1 MTTLN
6 NLDFIPVSKWN
17 DYYQF
22 PSVGAIRQLI
32 FYNRNDFNSK
42 VIRRIGKRIYIK
54 VSNFIDWI
62 ENNKEVA

>member
-1 MTTLN
+1 MTIPN
-6 NLDFIPVSKWN
+6 NLDLIPVSKWN

-32 FYNRNDFNSK
+32 FYNRNNFNSK
-42 VIRRIGKRIYIK
+42 VTRRIGKRIYIK
-54 VSNFIDWI
+54 VSNFLEWI